1 MKKSNITFNKRLF
14 IYFFS
19 LFLIFSVLIG
29 FFQYQRE
36 KQFRTEK
43 LNGELLTYNN
53 LINNYLKSEKR
64 NIENLS
70 TFITILPEQ
79 DLRVTVINLNGKV
92 IYDSDAEKK
101 GLDNHLTRPEISDAK
116 KKKNGISIRS
126 SDSTNKKY
134 FYSASKFDNYFIRT
148 ALPYNIMVIDM
159 LSADKIFLYIL
170 IILFGI
176 IVILLVFVSNNFGK
190 SISQLRDFAIKA
202 EANEPIIKENMEF
215 PSDELGEISSYIIQI
230 YTNLKK
236 TRDDLYKER
245 EKLYK
250 HLQISNEGLAI
261 FSSEK
266 KEILA
271 NNHFIQFIN
280 VISDKQSTSPE
291 EVFSLP
297 ELFVLNKFIEE
308 NLLKQNNKSRTLH
321 EKIILNKNGKTF
333 VVRAIIFQDNSFEIS
348 INDITQQEEENQ
360 VKRQLTQNVSHELKT
375 PVSSIQ
381 GYLETIINNPHL
393 DDEKRNF
400 FIERSYFQAVRLSA
414 LVSDISLLNKID
426 EAGILFDCE
435 TVFIKDV
442 VEAVFNDISLEIE
455 KKRVKTHVYIDDN
468 TQTKG
473 NRSLLYSIF
482 RNLAD
487 NSLAYAGE
495 SNFDIILTCYR
506 EDNEFYYFSYADT
519 GIGVPEEHLNRLFER
534 FYRIDQGRSRKLGGT
549 GLGLSI
555 VKNAILFHKGRIIAK
570 NRAEGGLEFLFTIR
584 KIL

>member
-1 MKKSNITFNKRLF
+1 
-14 IYFFS
+14 
-19 LFLIFSVLIG
+19 
-29 FFQYQRE
+29 
-36 KQFRTEK
+36 
-43 LNGELLTYNN
+43 
-53 LINNYLKSEKR
+53 
-64 NIENLS
+64 
-70 TFITILPEQ
+70 
-79 DLRVTVINLNGKV
+79 
-92 IYDSDAEKK
+92 
-101 GLDNHLTRPEISDAK
+101 
-116 KKKNGISIRS
+116 
-126 SDSTNKKY
+126 
-134 FYSASKFDNYFIRT
+134 
-148 ALPYNIMVIDM
+148 
-159 LSADKIFLYIL
+159 
-170 IILFGI
+170 
-176 IVILLVFVSNNFGK
+176 
-190 SISQLRDFAIKA
+190 
-202 EANEPIIKENMEF
+202 
-215 PSDELGEISSYIIQI
+215 
-230 YTNLKK
+230 
-236 TRDDLYKER
+236 
-245 EKLYK
+245 
-250 HLQISNEGLAI
+250 
-261 FSSEK
+261 
-266 KEILA
+266 
-271 NNHFIQFIN
+271 
-280 VISDKQSTSPE
+280 
-291 EVFSLP
+291 
-297 ELFVLNKFIEE
+297 
-308 NLLKQNNKSRTLH
+308 
-321 EKIILNKNGKTF
+321 
-333 VVRAIIFQDNSFEIS
+333 
-348 INDITQQEEENQ
+348 
-360 VKRQLTQNVSHELKT
+360 
-375 PVSSIQ
+375 
-381 GYLETIINNPHL
+381 L